1 MKSPAIRMFDSSV
14 QVPLPDQPTCFNVPE
29 FDGSVVAACD
39 DELVV
44 ELETGHSGLMFVWT
58 GESLETLA
66 RQDVPDLDCGVSI
79 TRD

>member
-1 MKSPAIRMFDSSV
+1 MKSPAIRIIDSSL
-14 QVPLPDQPTCFNVPE
+14 QDSLLHQLTCFNVPE

-44 ELETGHSGLMFVWT
+44 ELKTGHSGLMLVWT
-58 GESLETLA
+58 GESLQTLA
-66 RQDVPDLDCGVSI
+66 GQDVPDLDCGVSI

>member
-1 MKSPAIRMFDSSV
+1 MKSPAMRMIDSSL
-14 QVPLPDQPTCFNVPE
+14 QSPSLHQLTCFNVPE
-29 FDGSVVAACD
+29 FDGPVVTAGD

-44 ELETGHSGLMFVWT
+44 ELETGHGRLMFVWT

-66 RQDVPDLDCGVSI
+66 RQDVPDLHCGVSI